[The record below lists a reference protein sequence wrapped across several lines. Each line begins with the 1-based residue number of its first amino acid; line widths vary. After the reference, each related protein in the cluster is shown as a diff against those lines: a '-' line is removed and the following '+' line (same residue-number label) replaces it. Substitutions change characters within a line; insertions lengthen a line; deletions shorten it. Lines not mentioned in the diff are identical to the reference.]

1 MYNKR
6 LAIVLIGIAS
16 LVLWVWDAA
25 MDAFV
30 FRIGAFS
37 DFLLLQLSAHE
48 IYSRSLLI
56 ASLVT
61 VGAVLARTVL
71 KRNRAQK
78 AFQESNETLL
88 ILADAARDAIV
99 LMDHEGRIS
108 FWNSAAERIF
118 GYPSREAIGRELH
131 ALLAPQRYLRTYQ
144 ESFLKFR
151 EAGLDSTAG
160 RTLELRAVHK
170 GGPEFPVEISLSALL
185 LKGKWHAVGLLR
197 DITERKRSEEEL
209 RKHREQL
216 EHLVTERTKELH
228 AVNEVLRREIND
240 RTRTEEELCRSENFL
255 STIFDSIH
263 DPFSIVNHE
272 YRIIK
277 FNDAYARMREK
288 RSGDLFGKKCY
299 EALHN
304 RPGVCDECIV
314 DRTFQTKDPCAKEK
328 QLTRSDGST
337 LWIEIYTYPIFDHA
351 GNVSHVIEYT
361 RNITDR
367 KQEEEEKK
375 RMIATLNHLSTTD
388 GLTGLLNRRALND
401 TLKREI
407 DRATRYNTNL
417 SLVLCDIDKFKHIN
431 DSFGHTAGDRALLS
445 VAMALQKSL
454 RKADIVGRYGGDE
467 FMIILPETSLAGAKR
482 IAEKIRRTVEGLD
495 LEIPW
500 NKQVRV
506 TLSMGV
512 ASCCAPVENID
523 TFVTLADTALYA
535 SKEAGRNRVAT
546 MIG

>member
-1 MYNKR
+1 M
-6 LAIVLIGIAS
+6 
-16 LVLWVWDAA
+16 
-25 MDAFV
+25 
-30 FRIGAFS
+30 
-37 DFLLLQLSAHE
+37 
-48 IYSRSLLI
+48 
-56 ASLVT
+56 
-61 VGAVLARTVL
+61 
-71 KRNRAQK
+71 
-78 AFQESNETLL
+78 
-88 ILADAARDAIV
+88 
-99 LMDHEGRIS
+99 
-108 FWNSAAERIF
+108 
-118 GYPSREAIGRELH
+118 
-131 ALLAPQRYLRTYQ
+131 
-144 ESFLKFR
+144 
-151 EAGLDSTAG
+151 
-160 RTLELRAVHK
+160 HK

-401 TLKREI
+401 TLKHEI

>member
-16 LVLWVWDAA
+16 LALWVWDAA

-61 VGAVLARTVL
+61 VGVVLARTVL

-78 AFQESNETLL
+78 TIQESNETLL

-118 GYPSREAIGRELH
+118 GYPSHEAIGRELH
-131 ALLAPQRYLRTYQ
+131 ALLAPQRYRRTYQ
-144 ESFLKFR
+144 KSFLKFR
-151 EAGLDSTAG
+151 ESGLDSTAG

-170 GGPEFPVEISLSALL
+170 GGSEFPVEISLSALL

-328 QLTRSDGST
+328 QLTLSDGST

-401 TLKREI
+401 TLKHEI